1 MTVLAW
7 ILLCLI
13 WGSTWIV
20 IKIGLD
26 DLPPITFAACRFILA
41 GAILAAIV
49 FARKLPLPK
58 TSRQWRLMAVTGLL
72 QFTINY
78 ATVFWSEQYIP
89 SGLAAVLQTTIPVF
103 GLILAWKLLPQEKI
117 TPLKVAAV
125 FAGIVGVAIIFIDQL
140 AVQNMLAFLAS
151 VAIVAGALAAAYA
164 SILIKAKGSGIDPAV
179 IVFTQILFGLP
190 PILAYALIAE
200 GSLLDHNWSRKAVL
214 SVLYLSVVG
223 TIAAFWLYYW
233 LLNRIESTKAMI
245 ISLVTPL
252 IAVAIGAAVLGEKL
266 TPRALAGG
274 ALVMLA
280 TGLIVYRRRTKI
292 QPVEG

>member
-1 MTVLAW
+1 MTVLVW

-20 IKIGLD
+20 IKFGLE
-26 DLPPITFAACRFILA
+26 DLPPITFAACRFIVA

-49 FARKLPLPK
+49 FARKLPMPK
-58 TSRQWRLMAVTGLL
+58 TRQQWRLMAFTGVL

-103 GLILAWKLLPQEKI
+103 GLLFAWKLLPSEKI
-117 TPLKVAAV
+117 TPMKIAAV
-125 FAGIVGVAIIFIDQL
+125 FAGIVGVSIIFVDQL
-140 AVQNMLAFLAS
+140 AVQSTLAFLAS
-151 VAIVAGALAAAYA
+151 VAIVAGAAAAAYA
-164 SILIKAKGSGIDPAV
+164 SIMVKAKASGMDPAV

-190 PILAYALIAE
+190 PILLYALIAE
-200 GSLLDHNWSRKAVL
+200 GSLLDHNWSQKAVL
-214 SVLYLSVVG
+214 SVLYLSIVG

-245 ISLVTPL
+245 ISLVTPI
-252 IAVAIGAAVLGEKL
+252 IAVAIGAAVGGENL
-266 TPRALAGG
+266 TPQALFGG
-274 ALVMLA
+274 TLVMLA
-280 TGLIVYRRRTKI
+280 TGLIVYRKRPKKT
-292 QPVEG
+292 PVDA

>member
-1 MTVLAW
+1 MTVLVW

-20 IKIGLD
+20 IKIGLE
-26 DLPPITFAACRFILA
+26 DLPPITFAACRFIVA
-41 GAILAAIV
+41 GAILAAVV

-58 TSRQWRLMAVTGLL
+58 TSRQWRLMAVTGVL

-103 GLILAWKLLPQEKI
+103 GLLLAWKFLPDERI

-125 FAGIVGVAIIFIDQL
+125 CAGIVGVAIIFIDQL

-151 VAIVAGALAAAYA
+151 VAIVVGALAAAYA
-164 SILIKAKGSGIDPAV
+164 SIMAKSKASGMDPAV
-179 IVFTQILFGLP
+179 IVVTQILFGLP
-190 PILAYALIAE
+190 PILLYALIAE
-200 GSLLDHNWSRKAVL
+200 GNLLDHNWSQKAVL
-214 SVLYLSVVG
+214 SVLYLAVVG

-245 ISLVTPL
+245 ISLVTPI
-252 IAVAIGAAVLGEKL
+252 IAVAIGAAVADERL
-266 TPRALAGG
+266 TTRAFAGG
-274 ALVMLA
+274 ALVMIA
-280 TGLIVYRRRTKI
+280 TGLIVYRKKAAAG
-292 QPVEG
+292 E